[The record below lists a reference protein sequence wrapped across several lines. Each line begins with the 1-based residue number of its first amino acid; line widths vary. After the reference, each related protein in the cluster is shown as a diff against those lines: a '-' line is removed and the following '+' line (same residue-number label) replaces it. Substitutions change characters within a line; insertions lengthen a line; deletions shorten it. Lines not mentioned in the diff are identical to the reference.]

1 MKYVFTNLYAYEIH
15 NDQGIIKNKHQ
26 TIFNT
31 VDGDHGGWNFVQ
43 VHINITDKKVELL
56 SINKGTEL
64 SYK

>member
-15 NDQGIIKNKHQ
+15 NDQEIVKNKYR

-43 VHINITDKKVELL
+43 VHINITEKKWNL
-56 SINKGTEL
+56 
-64 SYK
+64 